1 MDPEHDLHVVF
12 LLAVLQCDYFAI
24 STIHIVNCSVMIIN
38 ISLIAILQVLFDNIG
53 IGVTIGFIL
62 LVSVVFVTIKII
74 FFDPPIKS
82 E

>member
-1 MDPEHDLHVVF
+1 
-12 LLAVLQCDYFAI
+12 
-24 STIHIVNCSVMIIN
+24 MIIN
-38 ISLIAILQVLFDNIG
+38 ISLIAILQVLIDNIG